1 MTARLPF
8 MPEGSQALNMAREW
22 TPVIQERIRLWENNE
37 IVDHNYL
44 KMASVNGG
52 RQKKK
57 ISFTYTQRQVVAA
70 NYAALFR
77 WFGQVLWKLL
87 IQVQK
92 IDILIQIISGKKIAT
107 GVGILQDLQAFQ
119 FELQIHSVMRQ
130 KVSTVIIILV
140 QELVVEALTIQ
151 KLSWILQVN

>member
-1 MTARLPF
+1 

-22 TPVIQERIRLWENNE
+22 TPVIQERIRLWENNV
-37 IVDHNYL
+37 IIDANYL

-77 WFGQVLWKLL
+77 WFGQVS
-87 IQVQK
+87 QK
-92 IDILIQIISGKKIAT
+92 ICQIFF
-107 GVGILQDLQAFQ
+107 V
-119 FELQIHSVMRQ
+119 
-130 KVSTVIIILV
+130 
-140 QELVVEALTIQ
+140 
-151 KLSWILQVN
+151 